1 MAKDTVWED
10 SLLGKR
16 EDKAVEGHP
25 TSVAV
30 DNPYAFIDEE
40 IRRNR
45 GRPEAPVD
53 ATENLEL
60 QLEAL
65 QEVLRQKIDHSLEAA
80 EASASLLSKAVPEA
94 LTSIEDL
101 ATDTRACQEAA
112 EQLLSSLEARGA
124 SQQESLSAVYVLHAI
139 KKHFEDCS
147 RIVAELHRWHF
158 RVQEAELLLQSL
170 RPNGLREAS
179 QQRAVLEAAAVSAS
193 LRRAA
198 SLLASLPE
206 FEARLQA
213 AHKLEQRV
221 LTLST
226 LLLKDSVEEKSTE
239 GFACAVAAFE
249 RLGAQEI
256 LLKELPASLK
266 ALLEKEWRSLWGQ
279 TPAGLA
285 EDTEAQ
291 DGTTLPHEQAGLL
304 KGVEA
309 FDGPGAS
316 RGAPRNEPLQPSARF
331 VAEPEALMAYAERW
345 SSAVEQVSLCKLLGV
360 AGLGGAAV
368 TEVGHKETAG
378 FIRAAAASVGTARR
392 QQASWKG
399 ESDAALSAKP
409 AAPGAHKS
417 ASAFNSRILREP
429 LSSYGD
435 LSHIHTEGDG
445 PWNPKHRGLWLS
457 LLLASMGAGADV
469 PLEALERLL
478 LRHEQPQ
485 QRLQQHLL
493 PETAGQDGLE
503 LAEQL
508 MEAYE
513 VTATLISATPA
524 FAETE
529 ATEPHLWESQTS
541 AFAATN
547 APASLQAVVQME
559 EEIQAAVSRLL
570 ESLVPVC
577 GGGGRAA
584 GAPFIVT
591 AADAALVETLNALSP
606 RINTFHHTVALKVGT
621 FLKDHLSPMSRRPTR
636 LSLCIKALMERP
648 GFFLEAPSAAAV
660 LAAQGNLSGSR
671 GEPSPEELLPTSY
684 GTHAALTAASQ
695 ELVVS
700 CCCTP
705 IELFLQTCYSDALAA
720 GAASAPAGGGAAS
733 GGSSDAVGSSDASA
747 CFQGDEKTTGVGAAS
762 PSTAVTAVGEYM
774 LTLLPLLEDSS
785 PPSDVRIA
793 QRKEEEHGQGSSWVT
808 LLLQSFAGCYGRL
821 LLSCLQQA
829 SESPAEQKPDDE
841 ASGAPGPR
849 GKPVGGAHV
858 GALTGAWLQIVIND
872 LGCLQ
877 RLAETLGVQED
888 AVDQG
893 TTPGTLG
900 FAYMRRKLEA
910 VLQQLQGSWET
921 SGSNQTYGADTEGG
935 RSVTGAA
942 GVAIEVVN
950 TAQQVFLGGRTASEQ
965 NSGTARSP
973 VAC

>member
-158 RVQEAELLLQSL
+158 S
-170 RPNGLREAS
+170 
-179 QQRAVLEAAAVSAS
+179 
-193 LRRAA
+193 
-198 SLLASLPE
+198 
-206 FEARLQA
+206 
-213 AHKLEQRV
+213 
-221 LTLST
+221 
-226 LLLKDSVEEKSTE
+226 LKDSVEEKSTE

-345 SSAVEQVSLCKLLGV
+345 SSAVEQ
-360 AGLGGAAV
+360 
-368 TEVGHKETAG
+368 TAG

-392 QQASWKG
+392 AF
-399 ESDAALSAKP
+399 D
-409 AAPGAHKS
+409 
-417 ASAFNSRILREP
+417 SAFAA
-429 LSSYGD
+429 
-435 LSHIHTEGDG
+435 EGDG

-529 ATEPHLWESQTS
+529 ATEPHLWESLPCGELLHYFLHVLFFPPLCPS
-541 AFAATN
+541 DPALSSCFDRSMSPFSS
-547 APASLQAVVQME
+547 APAPLVVAWPLLVLRMLANSATAAAAETATLSPAKAVCRFQRARACFCLPYFLFCAICSNVLLPVVACSQFCSSVEFLPPSLLSIYGAGISRRLSPAAESHPHATAKRLAPAQALVQME

-584 GAPFIVT
+584 GAPFIVA

-606 RINTFHHTVALKVGT
+606 RINTFHHTVALKLYTCGRYRYYRVD
-621 FLKDHLSPMSRRPTR
+621 FASDRPVDYG
-636 LSLCIKALMERP
+636 LCFAW
-648 GFFLEAPSAAAV
+648 
-660 LAAQGNLSGSR
+660 
-671 GEPSPEELLPTSY
+671 
-684 GTHAALTAASQ
+684 
-695 ELVVS
+695 
-700 CCCTP
+700 
-705 IELFLQTCYSDALAA
+705 YSI
-720 GAASAPAGGGAAS
+720 
-733 GGSSDAVGSSDASA
+733 ASA
-747 CFQGDEKTTGVGAAS
+747 CNLFLYVEWQDGLVVAS
-762 PSTAVTAVGEYM
+762 PRTKST
-774 LTLLPLLEDSS
+774 
-785 PPSDVRIA
+785 
-793 QRKEEEHGQGSSWVT
+793 Q
-808 LLLQSFAGCYGRL
+808 RL
-821 LLSCLQQA
+821 LKK
-829 SESPAEQKPDDE
+829 EQWK
-841 ASGAPGPR
+841 SR
-849 GKPVGGAHV
+849 R
-858 GALTGAWLQIVIND
+858 
-872 LGCLQ
+872 GCLGLSARP
-877 RLAETLGVQED
+877 RLAEESLASSGKSR
-888 AVDQG
+888 AF
-893 TTPGTLG
+893 LH
-900 FAYMRRKLEA
+900 
-910 VLQQLQGSWET
+910 QLKG
-921 SGSNQTYGADTEGG
+921 
-935 RSVTGAA
+935 
-942 GVAIEVVN
+942 
-950 TAQQVFLGGRTASEQ
+950 
-965 NSGTARSP
+965 
-973 VAC
+973 